1 MRWSRPP
8 PATLPLFPAKK
19 RNPSIPHP
27 RAVSRKISR
36 EISRLIPS
44 NRLVRLLLLIGFL
57 ALIPPFFFHLRL
69 RRFQQMQ
76 AHKCGWIEKPPLV
89 CAHGGDSSKA
99 APNTMEAFR
108 IALQSRVDC
117 IEVDVSRTSD
127 GFLVALHDRD
137 LQRISGNRTAK
148 VGHMTFNE
156 IRELDAGY
164 ESTKELQKQ
173 IVPLVENAL
182 ELTSESVRQV
192 ILDIKV
198 GPPLYEQG
206 LAEETLSI
214 VKKTKCKNCLIWA
227 KSDAVAMDVINLSQD
242 VMVGYIVM
250 KDPLTGAASK
260 VGRIKGAHVGGVY
273 HPLVN
278 EKLLRNFHRRG
289 EKVYAWTVD
298 DTDSMQRMLTERVD
312 AIVTSD
318 PTLLIQFMQDSRS
331 ECLKEGFS
339 LP

>member
-8 PATLPLFPAKK
+8 PATLPLFPTTKK
-19 RNPSIPHP
+19 RNPTIPNP
-27 RAVSRKISR
+27 RAISRK
-36 EISRLIPS
+36 ISRLIPS
-44 NRLVRLLLLIGFL
+44 NKLFRLLLLIGLL

-76 AHKCGWIEKPPLV
+76 ARKCGWIEKPPLV

-99 APNTMEAFR
+99 FPNTMEAFR
-108 IALQSRVDC
+108 IALQSHVDC
-117 IEVDVSRTSD
+117 VEVDVSRTSD

-137 LQRISGNRTAK
+137 LQRISGNKTAK

-156 IRELDAGY
+156 IQELDAGF
-164 ESTKELQKQ
+164 ESTQDMQKHS
-173 IVPLVENAL
+173 VPLVENAL
-182 ELTSESVRQV
+182 ELLSESVRQV

-198 GPPLYEQG
+198 GPPLYEQY
-206 LAEETLSI
+206 LAEDTLSI
-214 VKKTKCKNCLIWA
+214 VKRAQCKNCLIWA
-227 KSDAVAMDVINLSQD
+227 KSDTISNNVIKLSQD

-250 KDPLTGAASK
+250 KDPLTGAVSEL
-260 VGRIKGAHVGGVY
+260 GRIKGAHVGGVY
-273 HPLVN
+273 HPLIN

-298 DTDSMQRMLTERVD
+298 DTDSMQRMLTEHVD

-318 PTLLIQFMQDSRS
+318 PTQLMHLMQDLRT
-331 ECLKEGFS
+331 ECLQEGFS